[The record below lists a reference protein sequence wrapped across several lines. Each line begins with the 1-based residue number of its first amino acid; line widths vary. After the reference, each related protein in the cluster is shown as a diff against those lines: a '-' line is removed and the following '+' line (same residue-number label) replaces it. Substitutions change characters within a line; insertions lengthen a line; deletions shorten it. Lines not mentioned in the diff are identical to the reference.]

1 MYIIETFHKKF
12 KKNTNF
18 FYFTTIFL
26 VLVIFLSPNNNIPT
40 TSQDC
45 ETKVLFTATGYLV
58 FVFFAGRQ
66 PACPAKSYPRTTV
79 TSVTAHGGLS
89 KPVVIANAEGSR
101 TTPSVVFIKGT
112 EKKKNSKK
120 IFGNIYR
127 FW

>member
-1 MYIIETFHKKF
+1 MDTNFKKF
-12 KKNTNF
+12 NKSINF
-18 FYFTTIFL
+18 FLFRHFFSEL
-26 VLVIFLSPNNNIPT
+26 VGSTLPNNNIPT

-79 TSVTAHGGLS
+79 TSVTAYGGLS

-101 TTPSVVFIKGT
+101 TTPSVVFIKPKSVIRRKVG
-112 EKKKNSKK
+112 K
-120 IFGNIYR
+120 
-127 FW
+127 